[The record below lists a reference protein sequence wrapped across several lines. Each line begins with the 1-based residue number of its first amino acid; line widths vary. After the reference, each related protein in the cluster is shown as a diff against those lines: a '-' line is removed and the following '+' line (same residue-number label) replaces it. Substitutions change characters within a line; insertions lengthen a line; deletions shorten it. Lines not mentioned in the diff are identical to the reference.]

1 MLFNSYTFILVFLP
15 IVLAGCF
22 FFAKFWDARV
32 AQLWLIVASLYF
44 YASWNLIYF
53 PLLILSILFNY
64 SIARLMTT
72 SASSARRKFLLIFA
86 VVMNLST
93 LAYYKYTNFFIS
105 SLGSLVGTNFSLP
118 TILLPL
124 GISFYTFQQL
134 TLLADMRN
142 RQPDQQLRFR
152 HFLLFVIFFP
162 HLIAGPIVH
171 HREMMPQFETADYR
185 FRWPNLAIGMSLF
198 VMGLFKKVVIAD
210 GIATYV
216 SPLYNSATAGHKL
229 TFFYAWAAAFGFLL
243 QLYFDFSGYSEMA
256 LGLARMVGIKLPVN
270 FNSPLKATS
279 ITEHWSRWHMTLTR
293 FLTEYVNRPLTTW
306 FSRARKRSGKS
317 GIGGPEIH
325 LGAVLNIVVLPV
337 LITMFL
343 AGLWHGAGYQFL
355 VWGTFHGVYIS
366 INQAWRLLI
375 SGYFRNRIRYETI
388 MRPLGFLMTLFAVV
402 VAIPF
407 FRSDSVE
414 TGFNVFCGLF
424 FLNGATLPDTIA
436 YRMPGIAATL
446 AQLGVTFEPGS
457 LMTFIY
463 TWSWIAILLTIALAA
478 PNVIQILRSYEPAVV
493 LPPSISASRFAAST
507 LCGRWFVWAPNA
519 RWAMTTVALGVLA
532 ILSLTRASAFLYW
545 QF

>member
-1 MLFNSYTFILVFLP
+1 MLFNSYTFIFVFLP
-15 IVLAGCF
+15 AVLAGCF
-22 FFAKFWDARV
+22 IFAKLWSARA
-32 AQLWLIVASLYF
+32 AQLWLIAASLYF
-44 YASWNLIYF
+44 YASWNLVYF
-53 PLLILSILFNY
+53 PLLLFSIFCNY
-64 SIARLMTT
+64 SIAKLITN
-72 SASSARRKFLLIFA
+72 SANPARRRFLLLFA
-86 VVMNLST
+86 VAINLST
-93 LAYYKYTNFFIS
+93 LAYYKYANFFVS
-105 SLGSLVGTNFSLP
+105 SLDTLTGANFSFSA
-118 TILLPL
+118 ILLPL

-134 TLLADMRN
+134 TLLADMKN
-142 RQPDQQLRFR
+142 RRPDQPLRFH

-185 FRWPNLAIGMSLF
+185 FRWPNLAVGISLF
-198 VMGLFKKVVIAD
+198 VMGLFKKVVMAD

-216 SPLYNSATAGHKL
+216 SPLYGNAAAGHRL
-229 TFFYAWAAAFGFLL
+229 TFFYAWAAALGFLL

-256 LGLARMVGIKLPVN
+256 LGLARMVGIKLPIN

-293 FLTEYVNRPLTTW
+293 FLTEYVNRPLMTW
-306 FSRARKRSGKS
+306 FARKRKRSGKT
-317 GIGGPEIH
+317 GIGGPEIR
-325 LGAVLNIVVLPV
+325 LGALINIIVFPS

-366 INQAWRLLI
+366 INQAWRLLV
-375 SGYFRNRIRYETI
+375 STHVKNRVRYDTI
-388 MRPLGFLMTLFAVV
+388 MGPLGFLMTLVAVV

-407 FRSDSVE
+407 FRSDSIE
-414 TGFNVFCGLF
+414 TALNVFSGLF
-424 FLNGATLPDTIA
+424 CLNGAALPEVIA

-446 AQLGVTFEPGS
+446 SHLGIIFEPGS
-457 LMTFIY
+457 LVTFGY
-463 TWSWIAILLTIALAA
+463 TWSWIAALLTIALGT
-478 PNVIQILRSYEPAVV
+478 PNVIQILRRHEPVVV
-493 LPPSISASRFAAST
+493 LPPSISASHFATSAFY
-507 LCGRWFVWAPNA
+507 GRWFLWAPNP